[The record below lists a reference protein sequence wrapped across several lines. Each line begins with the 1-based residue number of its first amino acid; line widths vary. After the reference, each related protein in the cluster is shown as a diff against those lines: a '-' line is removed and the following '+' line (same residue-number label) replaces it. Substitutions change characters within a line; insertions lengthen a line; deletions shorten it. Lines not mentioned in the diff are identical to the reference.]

1 MILNYIAIRLDM
13 LLEVV
18 LQAAHLL
25 FDTAALQIIKSG
37 ECEGKM
43 VSLLLRLITL
53 PSWPCTKPW
62 NLHCWIAKLVTQICT
77 LYSVLLNTS
86 PQYLGARYPIG
97 ILFFGILFW
106 RSPWALSFEG
116 LAQGHW
122 DTPLGKT
129 WVKLGSLDLCTC
141 SKFYSLNCTP
151 YTLRILKLYFP

>member
-53 PSWPCTKPW
+53 PSWPCTK
-62 NLHCWIAKLVTQICT
+62 LETCT
-77 LYSVLLNTS
+77 V
-86 PQYLGARYPIG
+86 
-97 ILFFGILFW
+97 
-106 RSPWALSFEG
+106 E
-116 LAQGHW
+116 
-122 DTPLGKT
+122 
-129 WVKLGSLDLCTC
+129 
-141 SKFYSLNCTP
+141 
-151 YTLRILKLYFP
+151 